1 MSSPKLSCDHNLI
14 CAPGTVTLAAL
25 PHPTKSLAESALPV
39 ANLTSVL
46 SACVAAAVPLAP
58 LVDGPPPVPKV
69 LELIVPTVISSSSI
83 NIKSPA
89 VIPVALST
97 SIAVSLASNASA
109 SCVAKAPDVVPLH

>member
-14 CAPGTVTLAAL
+14 CAPGTVTDAAF
-25 PHPTKSLAESALPV
+25 PHPTKSLAESALPT

-46 SACVAAAVPLAP
+46 SACVAASVPLAP
-58 LVDGPPPVPKV
+58 LVDGPPPVPSV
-69 LELIVPTVISSSSI
+69 FEDIVPIVINSLSI
-83 NIKSPA
+83 KTKSAA

-109 SCVAKAPDVVPLH
+109 N